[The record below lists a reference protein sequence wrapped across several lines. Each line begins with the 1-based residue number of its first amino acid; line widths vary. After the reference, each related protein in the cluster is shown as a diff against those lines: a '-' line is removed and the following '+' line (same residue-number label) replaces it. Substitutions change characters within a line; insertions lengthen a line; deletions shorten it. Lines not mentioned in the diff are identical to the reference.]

1 MKLLMKINLV
11 LVAVFAVGICLIAW
25 GSYRFL
31 MGNAKKQVIAE
42 AELMR
47 ATSSAVF
54 DYNEQEISPLLEKMT
69 GGSARFL
76 PQAIPFYAV
85 NKTFQY
91 LHSSYPNYSLRE
103 TALNPINLDNRAADW
118 EGDLIHSFRDH
129 PGRTERVGE
138 RNTVVGPMLYVAQAM
153 VNDSSCLQ
161 CHGEPETAPQA
172 MVRYYGS
179 DHGYQW
185 KVNEVSGAQIVSV
198 PMSVPIAMARR
209 GFRNLVILLGGI
221 FLLAIFLI
229 DLAMYVV
236 VIRPLRRVVK
246 NADTISKGEID
257 LPQLEV
263 RGRDEIAEVTA
274 SFNRMHTSLLK
285 MFEMLN
291 G

>member
-11 LVAVFAVGICLIAW
+11 LVVVFGIGICLIAR
-25 GSYRFL
+25 GAYGFL
-31 MGNAKKQVIAE
+31 MDAAKKQVIAE

-54 DYNEQEISPLLEKMT
+54 DYNEQQISPLLEKMT
-69 GGSARFL
+69 EQGGRFL

-91 LHSSYPNYSLRE
+91 LRSSYPNYSVRE

-118 EGDLIHSFRDH
+118 EADLIQYFRDH
-129 PGRTERVGE
+129 PGQTERHGE
-138 RNTVVGPMLYVAQAM
+138 RDTVVGPMLYVAHAM

-161 CHGEPETAPQA
+161 CHGEPSAAPQA
-172 MVRYYGS
+172 MVQYYGR

-209 GFRNLVILLGGI
+209 EFRNLMVVLGAI
-221 FLLAIFLI
+221 FLLTIFLI

-246 NADTISKGEID
+246 NADIISKGEID
-257 LPQLEV
+257 LPQLAV

-274 SFNRMHTSLLK
+274 SFNRMHTSLIK
-285 MFEMLN
+285 VFEMLN

>member
-1 MKLLMKINLV
+1 MKLLMKINMV
-11 LVAVFAVGICLIAW
+11 LVVVFGVGMCLIAW
-25 GSYRFL
+25 GSYSFL
-31 MGNAKKQVIAE
+31 MGNAKKQVLAE

-54 DYNEQEISPLLEKMT
+54 DYNEQQISPLLERMT
-69 GGSARFL
+69 EHGEHFL

-91 LHSSYPNYSLRE
+91 LHSSYPNYSVRE
-103 TALNPINLDNRAADW
+103 TALNPLNLDNQATDW
-118 EGDLIHSFRDH
+118 EADLIHYFRDH
-129 PGRTERVGE
+129 PGQMEREGE
-138 RNTVVGPMLYVAQAM
+138 RSTVVGPMLYVAHAM

-161 CHGEPETAPQA
+161 CHGEPSAAPQA
-172 MVRYYGS
+172 MVQYYGH

-209 GFRNLVILLGGI
+209 GFRNLVALLGAI
-221 FLLAIFLI
+221 FLLTIFLI
-229 DLAMYVV
+229 DVAMYLV

-246 NADTISKGEID
+246 NADIISKGEID

-274 SFNRMHTSLLK
+274 SFNRMHTSLIK
-285 MFEMLN
+285 TFEMLN